1 MFVIVLVL
9 FMGNSYKVASYQ
21 VLYPTMDIC
30 INSLATQMN
39 ELNASKP
46 TPDSYVLGKCVEMP
60 KL

>member
-1 MFVIVLVL
+1 M

>member
-1 MFVIVLVL
+1 M
-9 FMGNSYKVASYQ
+9 FMGNSYKIASDQ